1 MVIDNGVKMNRY
13 QASKVNFS
21 YYIKEDINHFKQ
33 LLNNHLGNLKG
44 KFVYELHFNEE
55 LCKLTGRIYSIP
67 VYIGGT
73 SDLCDRFYRHFKGL
87 YPSFNYV
94 PNMEKGRAIYNL
106 VKNSNVHDDVLNT
119 LGNYIFGIVHDY
131 TDSNIELDNAEGEKI
146 KKHKLLY
153 GVIPM
158 FNEREEKVAFGNQT
172 KVRKFFNFSSLAN
185 TGVRL

>member
-1 MVIDNGVKMNRY
+1 MVIDNGVKMNRF
-13 QASKVNFS
+13 QIIKVSFS
-21 YYIKEDINHFKQ
+21 NYITEDINHFKQ
-33 LLNNHLGNLKG
+33 QLNKHLGYLKG
-44 KFVYELHFNEE
+44 KFVYSLQFNEE
-55 LCKLTGRIYSIP
+55 LCRLTGRIYGIP

-73 SDLCDRFYRHFKGL
+73 EDLNDRLYRHFKGL
-87 YPSFNYV
+87 YPSFTYV
-94 PNMEKGRAIYNL
+94 PNMEKGRAIYKF
-106 VKNSNVHDDVLNT
+106 VKNSNVNDYILNE
-119 LGNYIFGIVHDY
+119 LGNYIFVIVQDY
-131 TDSNIELDNAEGEKI
+131 TDSNIELINVEAEEI